1 MKSLYDNA
9 VAEIVSLL
17 YDLVDDINI
26 AQELALIRIASRI
39 LSIFKTIYNANH
51 YSRNLIGSTMP
62 CVTNS
67 LSIGN
72 TENDLS
78 DIMNYSS
85 LPYLTLPYRMRDFK
99 EVCHFR
105 CLLSKRSL
113 IMCVSFL
120 FCQLCFELVVLFY
133 RLRHRMVRYTCTY
146 TFLHFNNGMFATSI
160 VFVVSIIVRIEMA

>member
-1 MKSLYDNA
+1 M
-9 VAEIVSLL
+9 AEIVSLL

-72 TENDLS
+72 TENDLF

-85 LPYLTLPYRMRDFK
+85 LLRYPT
-99 EVCHFR
+99 ECGI
-105 CLLSKRSL
+105 SKKFAISD
-113 IMCVSFL
+113 V
-120 FCQLCFELVVLFY
+120 FY
-133 RLRHRMVRYTCTY
+133 PNVP
-146 TFLHFNNGMFATSI
+146 
-160 VFVVSIIVRIEMA
+160 